1 MEIKTIK
8 VSEKGQ
14 IAIPTEIREK
24 LGIKKGDKLVLFEVD
39 GKLLIEKPQKL
50 KKQVEDDFM
59 DMIKLGEEALKD
71 VWDNEQDEI
80 WNRYI
85 KK

>member
-24 LGIKKGDKLVLFEVD
+24 LGIKKGDSLVLFEVD
-39 GKLLIEKPQKL
+39 GKLLLEKTQKL

-71 VWDNEQDEI
+71 IWDNKEEDI
-80 WNRYI
+80 WNRYL

>member
-14 IAIPTEIREK
+14 ISIPTEIREK
-24 LGIKKGDKLVLFEVD
+24 LGIKKGDKLILFEVD

-50 KKQVEDDFM
+50 VKQVEDDFM
-59 DMIKLGEEALKD
+59 DVIKLGEGT
-71 VWDNEQDEI
+71 QSS
-80 WNRYI
+80 
-85 KK
+85 